1 MNQKPRVKKCVECG
15 SKFEQWNT
23 LVRCC
28 GVDCAIAHGK
38 KEAPK
43 QEKAKRRTA
52 LKAFND
58 SDVNIWK
65 RRAIATFNL
74 FIRQRDASKPC
85 VSCGVIVKESM
96 AHASHFKPAN
106 TYSYLRFDEF
116 NVHKSCS
123 KCNVFLSGNLD
134 AYRIRIVERIGQEQL
149 DRLDLPNKTKRWTI
163 EELKEIV
170 STYKSKTKE
179 LQ

>member
-1 MNQKPRVKKCVECG
+1 MSISQK
-15 SKFEQWNT
+15 
-23 LVRCC
+23 CC
-28 GVDCAIAHGK
+28 GVDCAIAYGK

-43 QEKAKRRTA
+43 QEKVKRRTA

-58 SDVNIWK
+58 SDANVWK

-74 FIRQRDASKPC
+74 FIRTRDASKPC

-149 DRLDLPNKTKRWTI
+149 DRLDLPNKLKKWTI

-170 STYKSKTKE
+170 STYKTKIKE
-179 LQ
+179 IKA